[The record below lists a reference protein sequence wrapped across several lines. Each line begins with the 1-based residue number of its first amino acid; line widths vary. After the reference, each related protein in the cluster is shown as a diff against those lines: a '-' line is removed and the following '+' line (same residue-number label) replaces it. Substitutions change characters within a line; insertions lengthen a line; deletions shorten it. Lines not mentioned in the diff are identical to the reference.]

1 MTIIDSSNALLK
13 NKEDEKPTR
22 EEAEKAVKVLIEWA
36 GDDPSR
42 EGLIETPKR
51 VVKAFEEYFAGYN
64 KNPQNILEKTFFETG
79 NYQEFVLLKNIEF
92 RSHCEHHLAPIIGY
106 ASVAYIPDGKV
117 VGISKLARIVDV
129 YAKRLQTQETMTSQI
144 ANSIQNNLNPKG
156 VAVFISAEHHCM
168 SGRGV
173 KKAHV
178 DMNTTFFTRDFREN
192 QNLQNRFLNSLTNK

>member
-1 MTIIDSSNALLK
+1 MTIIDTANALLK
-13 NKEDEKPTR
+13 DKEDEKPTR
-22 EEAEKAVKVLIEWA
+22 QEAENADKVLIEWA

-106 ASVAYIPDGKV
+106 ASVAYIPVGKV

-168 SGRGV
+168 SSRGV

-178 DMNTTFFTRDFREN
+178 DMTTTFFTGDFKES
-192 QNLQNRFLNSLTNK
+192 QNLQNRFLNSLTSK

>member
-1 MTIIDSSNALLK
+1 MTIIDTANALLK
-13 NKEDEKPTR
+13 DKEDEKPTR
-22 EEAEKAVKVLIEWA
+22 QEAENAVKVLIEWA

-79 NYQEFVLLKNIEF
+79 NYQEFVLLNNIEF

-129 YAKRLQTQETMTSQI
+129 FAKRLQTQETMTSQI

-178 DMNTTFFTRDFREN
+178 DMNTTFFTGDFREN
-192 QNLQNRFLNSLTNK
+192 QNLQNRFINSLTNK

>member
-1 MTIIDSSNALLK
+1 MTIIDTANALLK
-13 NKEDEKPTR
+13 DKEDEKPSR
-22 EEAEKAVKVLIEWA
+22 QEAENAVKVLIEWA

-178 DMNTTFFTRDFREN
+178 DMNTTFFTKDFREN

>member
-1 MTIIDSSNALLK
+1 MTIVDTANALLK
-13 NKEDEKPTR
+13 DKEDEKPTR
-22 EEAEKAVKVLIEWA
+22 QEAENAVKVLIEWA

-156 VAVFISAEHHCM
+156 VAVFITAEHHCM